1 MDFIP
6 RERHCNMVEAALP
19 SSARDRPVSAVRKKN
34 TLHGPCHYKVKRNA
48 AVRKGKPHFY

>member
-19 SSARDRPVSAVRKKN
+19 PSARDRPVSAVRKKI
-34 TLHGPCHYKVKRNA
+34 HYTGRVTIK
-48 AVRKGKPHFY
+48 